1 LRAAAFTERIGDPR
15 MKILVIRFS
24 SIGDIVLTSPV
35 LRCLK
40 QQVPGAE
47 VHVLTK
53 ETFRSLVEHS
63 PNVDKVHVVGD
74 SLSAV
79 VRQLKKERFDLIV
92 DLHHNLRTWRVKR
105 ALGVPAKSFPKLNYE
120 KWLLVNFRKNA
131 LPATH
136 IVDRYLSTV
145 AHLGV
150 KNDDKGLELFIP
162 AEKEVPMGTLPEA
175 HRAGY
180 TALCIGGAHFSKR
193 LPAHKLI
200 ELAQRLEGPVVVIG
214 GPEDKVVARSISDAV
229 GGRVLDATGKYDL
242 LGSASLIRQA
252 RSVVAHDSGAMHV
265 ACAFHR
271 PVVSVWGNTVPAFGM
286 GPYQPQ
292 HPQNVHI
299 AEVVGL
305 DCRPCSKIGFEHCP
319 KGHFKCMEDQ
329 DLARIAEL
337 ARR

>member
-1 LRAAAFTERIGDPR
+1 

-35 LRCLK
+35 MRCLK
-40 QQVPGAE
+40 EQVPGAE
-47 VHVLTK
+47 VHFLTK
-53 ETFRSLVEHS
+53 DIFRSLVEHS
-63 PNVDKVHVVGD
+63 PHVDKVHAVMDTLGD
-74 SLSAV
+74 VLP
-79 VRQLKKERFDLIV
+79 QLNQERFDLIV

-105 ALGVPAKSFPKLNYE
+105 ALGVPSKSFPKLNYE

-150 KNDDKGLELFIP
+150 KNDSKGLELFIP
-162 AEKEVPMGTLPEA
+162 AEKEVALSTLPDL
-175 HRAGY
+175 HRTGY

-193 LPAHKLI
+193 LPAHMLI
-200 ELAQRLEGPVVVIG
+200 DLAQRIEGPVVVIG
-214 GPEDKVVARSISDAV
+214 GPEDKVVARSMADAV
-229 GGRVLDATGKYDL
+229 GGRVLDATGQYDL

-252 RSVVAHDSGAMHV
+252 HSVVAHDSGALHV
-265 ACAFHR
+265 ACAFQR

-292 HPQNVHI
+292 QPQNVHI
-299 AEVVGL
+299 AEVLGL

>member
-1 LRAAAFTERIGDPR
+1 

-47 VHVLTK
+47 VHFLTK
-53 ETFRSLVEHS
+53 ENFRSLVEHS
-63 PNVDKVHVVGD
+63 PYVNKVHVVTDALGEVI
-74 SLSAV
+74 SH
-79 VRQLKKERFDLIV
+79 LKKERFDLIV

-105 ALGVPAKSFPKLNYE
+105 GLGVPAKSFPKLNYE
-120 KWLLVNFRKNA
+120 KWLLVNFRRNA

-150 KNDDKGLELFIP
+150 KNDDKGLELFTP
-162 AEKEVPMGTLPEA
+162 AEKEVPLSTLPDA
-175 HRAGY
+175 HRTGY

-265 ACAFHR
+265 ACAFQR

-292 HPQNVHI
+292 HPENVHI
-299 AEVVGL
+299 AEVLGL

-329 DLARIAEL
+329 DLSQIAEL
-337 ARR
+337 AHR